1 MAMRSLPSS
10 SSSSSYSLAST
21 SLSNRLETIFKKA
34 SELCTLCDIK
44 ACVIY
49 YGPDGELKT
58 WPKEREKVRDI
69 ALRLRFVESQ
79 KHKET
84 KPDHQS
90 LASSSLNQQTQSLNP
105 SQFSLFMY
113 NHGDNTL
120 SQIPVSASN
129 FNQDFSAL
137 LQQSE
142 FKNQLVKQEL
152 CGYDQNM
159 CMSNI
164 TNNSFQHPCVSNKEH
179 YSAVQESVNNYE
191 LNQLMQKELYGCD
204 QKLSNINSNNFQ
216 HPCVSNTQHN
226 SAVQESLDNYGL
238 NQLMQH
244 ELYGFDQNLCTSDIT
259 NSNVPNPSLSYELGS
274 DFHDSCGNMVG
285 NTSFSQDIST
295 DTNHTI
301 SELNKS
307 ASLNIRRFS
316 YKENSRPVTF
326 HSFPYIPALEEL
338 KLVNLNIQKLS
349 DGIGH
354 LEFLEK
360 LDLSGNDFEN
370 LPEVMNRLAR
380 LKTLCLRNCSKL
392 KELPELT
399 QVQSLTLS
407 NCRSLRSLVKLS
419 DASQD
424 PGIYCLLEL
433 CLDNCKNVKSLSDQL
448 SHFTKL
454 TYLDLS
460 SHDFKT
466 LSSSIRDLTSLVTL
480 CLNNCKKLKSLEE
493 LPLSLQF
500 LDAQGCDSL
509 EADALEHFIERLNK
523 EVPAQPCSARF
534 QETEMPS
541 YERDHQATKSRLPKF
556 LCCSH
561 F

>member
-1 MAMRSLPSS
+1 MTMRSLPSS

-34 SELCTLCDIK
+34 SELCTLCDIE

-69 ALRLRFVESQ
+69 ALRYSQLKEALRRKKSVNLNDFLTKKKNKETKNPNKKRKTSLKKVNELKYPIADHYSPDQVSQLIQSLELNVSKVQERLRFVESQ

-90 LASSSLNQQTQSLNP
+90 LASSSLNHQTQSLNP

-129 FNQDFSAL
+129 FKQDFSAL

-142 FKNQLVKQEL
+142 LKNQLVKQEF

-179 YSAVQESVNNYE
+179 YSAVQEPVNNYE
-191 LNQLMQKELYGCD
+191 LNQLMQNEFYGCD

-285 NTSFSQDIST
+285 NTSFSQDMCSSYVYNFDESSLLQTST
-295 DTNHTI
+295 LPYLSTVPN
-301 SELNKS
+301 
-307 ASLNIRRFS
+307 S
-316 YKENSRPVTF
+316 Y
-326 HSFPYIPALEEL
+326 L
-338 KLVNLNIQKLS
+338 
-349 DGIGH
+349 
-354 LEFLEK
+354 
-360 LDLSGNDFEN
+360 LSGN
-370 LPEVMNRLAR
+370 
-380 LKTLCLRNCSKL
+380 
-392 KELPELT
+392 
-399 QVQSLTLS
+399 
-407 NCRSLRSLVKLS
+407 
-419 DASQD
+419 
-424 PGIYCLLEL
+424 
-433 CLDNCKNVKSLSDQL
+433 
-448 SHFTKL
+448 
-454 TYLDLS
+454 S
-460 SHDFKT
+460 S
-466 LSSSIRDLTSLVTL
+466 
-480 CLNNCKKLKSLEE
+480 
-493 LPLSLQF
+493 
-500 LDAQGCDSL
+500 
-509 EADALEHFIERLNK
+509 
-523 EVPAQPCSARF
+523 
-534 QETEMPS
+534 
-541 YERDHQATKSRLPKF
+541 
-556 LCCSH
+556 
-561 F
+561 